1 VNTYLAVNKYLDAA
15 GIALSAIWG
24 AKLRSL
30 MTVLGNI
37 VAVTSIIAV
46 VSLIQGLNA
55 SVRQAI
61 LNEAGA
67 DSFNVQQF
75 GIVRS
80 DEEFLRVQS
89 NPRISALDAAA
100 VRRYSPLASA
110 VMLSSQA
117 RGRVTYREV
126 SLDSVQI
133 TGVTPE
139 YGNFSNYDAER
150 GRLISPTE
158 VEFTRPAVV
167 LGWQTAER
175 LFGPD
180 IDPLDKVVQLEGVHF
195 RVIGVS
201 AKRGTLLGQSQDE
214 FAVIPLGQ
222 FNQLFGSRRQ
232 LTMSVKPRDLTHIAT
247 AIDEATLALRISRR
261 LKPSQTDNFAMFTS
275 DTVLGIYR
283 SATNGI
289 FAVLIGVVALSL
301 VVGGV
306 VIMNIMLMVV
316 TERTREIGLR
326 KALGARRADIMT
338 QMLTESVVLSV
349 FGGVVGT
356 ILGGAVGIIVSR
368 LTPIPA
374 AIQPWSVVLGI
385 GITALVGLFFGLY
398 PASRAA
404 RLDPIEALRRE

>member
-1 VNTYLAVNKYLDAA
+1 MQQFYEAA
-15 GIALSAIWG
+15 SIALQAIW
-24 AKLRSL
+24 ANKLRSL
-30 MTVLGNI
+30 LTVLGNI

-55 SVRQAI
+55 SVQSAI
-61 LNEAGA
+61 LNQAGA
-67 DSFNVQQF
+67 DSFIVQQF

-80 DEEFLRVQS
+80 DEEWLKVQS
-89 NPRISALDAAA
+89 NPRISPLDAAA
-100 VRRYSPLASA
+100 VKRYSPLVSS
-110 VMLSSQA
+110 VMLSSSANA
-117 RGRVTYREV
+117 RMGYRSASIDGV
-126 SLDSVQI
+126 SV
-133 TGVTPE
+133 TGVTQE
-139 YGNFSNYDAER
+139 YVNFSSYDAER
-150 GRLISPTE
+150 GRLMSPTE
-158 VEFTRPAVV
+158 VSVGRPIVV
-167 LGWQTAER
+167 IGAQIAER

-180 IDPLDKVVQLEGVHF
+180 VDPIDKIVQIQGMHF
-195 RVIGVS
+195 RVVGVS

-214 FAVIPLGQ
+214 FAVIPLSQ
-222 FNQLFGSRRQ
+222 FQQVFGARRQ
-232 LTMSVKPRDLTHIAT
+232 LSMSVKPRDLSQIDSVIDDATIAM
-247 AIDEATLALRISRR
+247 RIARR
-261 LKPSQTDNFAMFTS
+261 LKPSQDDNFAIFNS

-283 SATNGI
+283 SATSGI
-289 FAVLIGVVALSL
+289 FAVLVGVVALSL

-326 KALGARRADIMT
+326 KALGARKSDIMT

-356 ILGGAVGIIVSR
+356 ICGAIIGTTISR
-368 LTPIPA
+368 FTPIPA
-374 AIQPWSVVLGI
+374 SIQLWSVALGN

>member
-1 VNTYLAVNKYLDAA
+1 MNKYLDAA
-15 GIALSAIWG
+15 GIALSAIWA

-55 SVRQAI
+55 SVRTAI
-61 LNEAGA
+61 LNQAGA
-67 DSFNVQQF
+67 DSFIVQQF

-80 DEEFLRVQS
+80 DEEWLKVQS
-89 NPRISALDAAA
+89 NPRINPIDANA
-100 VRRYSPLASA
+100 VRRHSPLVSA
-110 VMLSSQA
+110 VMLSSNANA
-117 RGRVTYREV
+117 RMTYRSISIDGISV
-126 SLDSVQI
+126 S
-133 TGVTPE
+133 GVTQE
-139 YGNFSNYDAER
+139 YVNFSSYDAER
-150 GRLISPTE
+150 GRLMSPTE
-158 VEFTRPAVV
+158 VAVGRPVVV
-167 LGWQTAER
+167 LGAQTAER

-180 IDPLDKVVQLEGVHF
+180 IDPLEKTIQIQGLHF
-195 RVIGVS
+195 RVVGVS
-201 AKRGTLLGQSQDE
+201 AKRGTLLGQSQDQ
-214 FAVIPLGQ
+214 FAVIPLTQ
-222 FNQLFGSRRQ
+222 FQQIFGSRRQ
-232 LTMSVKPRDLTHIAT
+232 LTMSVKPRDISQIGP
-247 AIDEATLALRISRR
+247 AIDDTTIAMRIARR
-261 LKPSQTDNFAMFTS
+261 LKPSQDDNFAIFNS
-275 DTVLGIYR
+275 ETVLGIYR
-283 SATNGI
+283 SATSGI

-326 KALGARRADIMT
+326 KALGARRSDIMT

-356 ILGGAVGIIVSR
+356 IFGAIIGITISR

-374 AIQPWSVVLGI
+374 SIQLWSVLLGI